1 LIKRNCFGSGV
12 KISAYLNKG
21 DDRLKYISGLIG
33 FIFISF
39 GSLLMNITENGETFT
54 NVTLKISGFF
64 ALIIGLK
71 FIFPNMGFIKSKK

>member
-1 LIKRNCFGSGV
+1 M
-12 KISAYLNKG
+12 
-21 DDRLKYISGLIG
+21 KYISALIG

-39 GSLLMNITENGETFT
+39 GCLLMNITENGETFT
-54 NVTLKISGFF
+54 NVTLRISGFF